1 MDFKISQANK
11 KHFFYLGIAW
21 FLYSLFVISLGSCS
35 LEMKMTKDGKYD
47 IFYTLSEVD
56 ETGSNYDY
64 EVIFMQSLEENKAKK
79 IINDCIDENE
89 KAMKK
94 YGTIYNLKTGYFTI
108 DILIFLFILCL
119 PYYFMYKFN
128 VFK

>member
-1 MDFKISQANK
+1 
-11 KHFFYLGIAW
+11 
-21 FLYSLFVISLGSCS
+21 
-35 LEMKMTKDGKYD
+35 MKMTKDGKYD

-56 ETGSNYDY
+56 ETGSSYDY

-108 DILIFLFILCL
+108 DILKFLFILCL
-119 PYYFMYKFN
+119 PYYIMYKFS